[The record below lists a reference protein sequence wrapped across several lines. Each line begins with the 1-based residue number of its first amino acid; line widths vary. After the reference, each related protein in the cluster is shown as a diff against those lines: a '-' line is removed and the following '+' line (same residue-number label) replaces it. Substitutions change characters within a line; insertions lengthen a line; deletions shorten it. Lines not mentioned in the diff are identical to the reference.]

1 MNAHECPR
9 EQDTLDAV
17 AARRWPG
24 RDDELSAHI
33 ARCGVCADLAAV
45 AAALG
50 DDWDAA
56 ADVPPLPAADVVWWR
71 AQVRARTDAAR
82 LAARPIAIVQ
92 GVSAATAAGVAL
104 AVITFAKAPVTESA
118 RWFTTEVSSWI
129 PQLALHVQ
137 AATLVLP
144 ALVLGVGVW
153 LALVPVAVFLAS
165 DD

>member
-1 MNAHECPR
+1 MNAHACPR

-24 RDDELSAHI
+24 RDDNLSAHI
-33 ARCGVCADLAAV
+33 ASCGVCADLAAV
-45 AAALG
+45 AAALR

-56 ADVPPLPAADVVWWR
+56 PDVPPLPAAELIWWR
-71 AQVRARTDAAR
+71 AQVRERTEAAR
-82 LAARPIAIVQ
+82 LAARPIAVVQ
-92 GVSAATAAGVAL
+92 WVSAATAAGVAL
-104 AVITFAKAPVTESA
+104 ALTTFAKAPVTDAA
-118 RWFTTEVSSWI
+118 RWFTTDVWSWI
-129 PQLALHVQ
+129 PRLAFSAE

-144 ALVLGVGVW
+144 AMVLGIGVW